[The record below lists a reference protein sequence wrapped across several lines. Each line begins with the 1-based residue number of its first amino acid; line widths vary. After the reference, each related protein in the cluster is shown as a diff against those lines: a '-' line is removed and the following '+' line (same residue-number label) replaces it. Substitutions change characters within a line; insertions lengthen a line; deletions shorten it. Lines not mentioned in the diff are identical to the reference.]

1 MKKLMQIT
9 ALLMVAILTFAG
21 CATNN
26 QEKENNQTAAIST
39 KADLVGKKIGVQ
51 VDSAALEVVEADP
64 LYDQIKDN
72 LVEYK
77 TYDEALMDLDIGR
90 IDAIVIDKVAGMYK
104 ASKKPDTYAFAQ
116 EHFGDDF
123 YVIGFRKEDVTL
135 RNKVQEA
142 LNKVVATDEGKAIS
156 EEWFSENIIVEG
168 KAVTEATDDGSW
180 DYIKNNGKLIV
191 GLDATFAPMGFR
203 DESGEIVGFDIDLA
217 NAVAKELGVAV
228 EFQPIDW
235 DAKELELNGKKID
248 CIWNGMSATPERME
262 KMTLSDPYL
271 NNTISIMTKK

>member
-1 MKKLMQIT
+1 MKKLMKLT
-9 ALLMVAILTFAG
+9 ALVMAMLLVLTA
-21 CATNN
+21 CST
-26 QEKENNQTAAIST
+26 QKTETADIET
-39 KADLVGKKIGVQ
+39 KDDIVGGKIGVQ
-51 VDSAALEVVEADP
+51 VDSAALEVVKADP
-64 LYDQIKDN
+64 IYDSIKDE

-90 IDAIVIDKVAGMYK
+90 IDSVIIDKVAGMYK
-104 ASKKPDTYAFAQ
+104 AAQKPDTYKFA
-116 EHFGDDF
+116 EEDFGEDL

-135 RNKVQEA
+135 RNKVQDA
-142 LNKVVATDEGKAIS
+142 LNKVVASGEAEEIS
-156 EEWFSENIIVEG
+156 VRWFEENIVVEG
-168 KAVTEATDDGSW
+168 NPVEIGEDDGSW
-180 DYIKNNGKLIV
+180 AYIQSKGKLVV

-203 DESGEIVGFDIDLA
+203 DEAGEIVGFDIDLA
-217 NAVAKELGVAV
+217 NAVAKELGVEV

-271 NNTISIMTKK
+271 NNTISIMSLK

>member
-1 MKKLMQIT
+1 MKKLMKLT
-9 ALLMVAILTFAG
+9 ALVMAMLLVLTA
-21 CATNN
+21 CATKTN
-26 QEKENNQTAAIST
+26 ETADIAAKDDI
-39 KADLVGKKIGVQ
+39 VGGKIGVQ
-51 VDSAALEVVEADP
+51 VDSAALEVVKADP
-64 LYDQIKDN
+64 IYDSIKDD

-90 IDAIVIDKVAGMYK
+90 IDAVIIDKVAGMYK
-104 ASKKPDTYAFAQ
+104 AAQKPDTYKFA
-116 EHFGDDF
+116 EEDFGEDL

-135 RNKVQEA
+135 RNKVQDA
-142 LNKVVATDEGKAIS
+142 LNKVVASGEAEEIS
-156 EEWFSENIIVEG
+156 VKWFEENIVVEG
-168 KAVTEATDDGSW
+168 NPVEIGEDDGSW
-180 DYIKNNGKLIV
+180 AYIQGKGKLVV

-203 DESGEIVGFDIDLA
+203 DEAGEIVGFDIDLA
-217 NAVAKELGVAV
+217 NAVAKELGVEV

-271 NNTISIMTKK
+271 NNTISIMSLK